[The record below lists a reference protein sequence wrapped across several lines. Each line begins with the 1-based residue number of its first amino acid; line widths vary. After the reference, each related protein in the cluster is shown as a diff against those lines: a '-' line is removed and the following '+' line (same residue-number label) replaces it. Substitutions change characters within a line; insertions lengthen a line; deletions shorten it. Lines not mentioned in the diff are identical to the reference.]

1 MPGKDEVKRRL
12 QTALR
17 ERLGQEVDIDSLPD
31 LVFMGHVD
39 DFYASFEW
47 SSGGM
52 LHAHMAFWIV
62 GSPRIDKV
70 IVPKEQGDQVVE
82 ITATCDTDVVLPQ
95 TEAANLMACFWDR
108 VIAEFNVAKALDQFS
123 QALPGEPSLESI
135 VEMASATG
143 LRQKFGKKQ
152 EKGQPSPECISY
164 KTLAHCVLG
173 TLDVSDAESEQC
185 WAEFDHILEQCG
197 RAKDACTARLRL
209 ASCDENEKGH
219 AHAQARKV
227 FVSALA
233 EWVNMHDLHRPYAM
247 GAPGKDQ
254 ACAAIENEHSSK
266 EIVSCNKLFPRK
278 CIDAGCEEIAED
290 PRRRELYRLW
300 LCRNCNFINN
310 YVPIVSLAMLS
321 NMDFQATLTKDAVI
335 EYMTKYMTKSG
346 QQSLFK
352 VMENSFSVCI
362 EKAREKAQGSGSAVL
377 RWFNL
382 QSISEVKSQLETM
395 HLIFRVPRSVSSRE
409 FKDIWLRS
417 EVRLVKTR
425 EQIQD
430 SASTQQPLVAKSAA
444 EKYCS
449 RHEWQLPSR
458 GTLEARH
465 PLSRLPLWQEILQAV
480 GSPGL
485 AGDALDNH
493 FSNVQKR
500 WGEYLELL
508 SIWQVRRYFNRVK
521 DSVACKTRADIVVVH
536 PAPRFTTAKDDSQW
550 LDSCKWMLLAYC
562 NHGDCCA
569 TTFKNSADLDSFAD
583 EDVRNLAERFVMTP
597 AAERVQCRLTA
608 CPPHV
613 RKNWLLGVARRE
625 REEARKLSTKSV
637 IQALPAIK
645 FVFEEDDQLD
655 WCMKSFSDMTQDEKD
670 VAKSKWKE
678 ADANE
683 EAIEL
688 AAIGQDDDVAVTPL
702 QDSEVSRLSTED
714 AAIRGRMRKCM
725 TLDLKW
731 GHSELHDALVAAG
744 LNMPTRP
751 SLINYFT
758 ILHIQFSNDQ
768 VGFLPQSQQSHCKDR
783 VRAVLSILRRT
794 GTKLGGR
801 LSDKKA
807 VLIQRLAHWLSKV
820 VEVGR
825 QREKQIAKDGSSCQS
840 TSSDEEEGVDTH
852 TAAKS
857 ITLIPRVD
865 AIGEVP
871 FDAVVNPEQAESALG
886 FAQATEFDDELLDMI
901 DLDLRAEEE
910 ALLQRQMHPSKVD
923 YSCLCWCPMSDTDV
937 TPTVVGWHP
946 PLSLRQY
953 SRQDFPCVAASME
966 QVLRVGVEGL
976 YSNFEHAVA
985 STQFADA
992 LQEQVSTLDPTQ
1004 HQAYIFVTQWAKDR
1018 MLWRQSLAASPPPRL
1033 RLLLLGTAGTGKT
1046 HTAKTFIGKAR
1057 QTFGS
1062 FGSVLTLAFSGV
1074 AAANLGDGASTIDSI
1089 FHTNSADAQADLR
1102 GDSLERLVNR
1112 LRGVQL
1118 LVIDEI
1124 STVGAAQ
1131 FAIISRR
1138 LDQVGKAVWRERFH
1152 TVPPD
1157 DDDGF
1162 GGIGVV
1168 CMGDFAQL
1176 PPVLSTLLL
1185 MGVPI
1190 LDAKNS
1196 GLRTIALTGRQRFK
1210 EFKDVIRLRRIH
1222 RIQGADPYKETT
1234 MRLRDAAI
1242 TLDDYNLWKEHE
1254 IQALDVPSAIGWTDG
1269 EALLRDCLC

>member
-1 MPGKDEVKRRL
+1 
-12 QTALR
+12 
-17 ERLGQEVDIDSLPD
+17 
-31 LVFMGHVD
+31 
-39 DFYASFEW
+39 
-47 SSGGM
+47 
-52 LHAHMAFWIV
+52 
-62 GSPRIDKV
+62 
-70 IVPKEQGDQVVE
+70 
-82 ITATCDTDVVLPQ
+82 
-95 TEAANLMACFWDR
+95 
-108 VIAEFNVAKALDQFS
+108 
-123 QALPGEPSLESI
+123 
-135 VEMASATG
+135 
-143 LRQKFGKKQ
+143 
-152 EKGQPSPECISY
+152 
-164 KTLAHCVLG
+164 
-173 TLDVSDAESEQC
+173 
-185 WAEFDHILEQCG
+185 
-197 RAKDACTARLRL
+197 
-209 ASCDENEKGH
+209 
-219 AHAQARKV
+219 
-227 FVSALA
+227 
-233 EWVNMHDLHRPYAM
+233 
-247 GAPGKDQ
+247 
-254 ACAAIENEHSSK
+254 
-266 EIVSCNKLFPRK
+266 
-278 CIDAGCEEIAED
+278 
-290 PRRRELYRLW
+290 
-300 LCRNCNFINN
+300 
-310 YVPIVSLAMLS
+310 
-321 NMDFQATLTKDAVI
+321 
-335 EYMTKYMTKSG
+335 
-346 QQSLFK
+346 
-352 VMENSFSVCI
+352 
-362 EKAREKAQGSGSAVL
+362 
-377 RWFNL
+377 
-382 QSISEVKSQLETM
+382 
-395 HLIFRVPRSVSSRE
+395 
-409 FKDIWLRS
+409 
-417 EVRLVKTR
+417 
-425 EQIQD
+425 
-430 SASTQQPLVAKSAA
+430 
-444 EKYCS
+444 
-449 RHEWQLPSR
+449 
-458 GTLEARH
+458 
-465 PLSRLPLWQEILQAV
+465 
-480 GSPGL
+480 
-485 AGDALDNH
+485 
-493 FSNVQKR
+493 
-500 WGEYLELL
+500 
-508 SIWQVRRYFNRVK
+508 
-521 DSVACKTRADIVVVH
+521 
-536 PAPRFTTAKDDSQW
+536 
-550 LDSCKWMLLAYC
+550 
-562 NHGDCCA
+562 
-569 TTFKNSADLDSFAD
+569 
-583 EDVRNLAERFVMTP
+583 
-597 AAERVQCRLTA
+597 
-608 CPPHV
+608 
-613 RKNWLLGVARRE
+613 
-625 REEARKLSTKSV
+625 
-637 IQALPAIK
+637 
-645 FVFEEDDQLD
+645 
-655 WCMKSFSDMTQDEKD
+655 MTQDEKD

-683 EAIEL
+683 EANEL
-688 AAIGQDDDVAVTPL
+688 AAIGQDDDVAVTSL

-714 AAIRGRMRKCM
+714 AAIRGRMRKFM

-731 GHSELHDALVAAG
+731 SHSELHDALVAAG
-744 LNMPTRP
+744 LNMPPQP
-751 SLINYFT
+751 SLIKYFT
-758 ILHIQFSNDQ
+758 ILHLQFSNDQ

-825 QREKQIAKDGSSCQS
+825 QREKQIAEDGSSCHS

-857 ITLIPRVD
+857 STLIPRVD

-886 FAQATEFDDELLDMI
+886 HAQATEFDDELLDMI

-910 ALLQRQMHPSKVD
+910 ALLQRQMHPSNVD
-923 YSCLCWCPMSDTDV
+923 YSCLCWCPMSDADV

-953 SRQDFPCVAASME
+953 SRQDFPCDAESMQ
-966 QVLRVGVEGL
+966 QVLKVGVAGL

-985 STQFADA
+985 STQFAA
-992 LQEQVSTLDPTQ
+992 ELHEQVSSLDPTQ

-1018 MLWRQSLAASPPPRL
+1018 MLWRQSLTASTPPRL

-1102 GDSLERLVNR
+1102 GDSLEHLVNR

-1138 LDQVGKAVWRERFH
+1138 LDQVGKALWRERFH
-1152 TVPPD
+1152 TAPPD
-1157 DDDGF
+1157 DDDDF

-1190 LDAKNS
+1190 LDAKKS

-1222 RIQGADPYKETT
+1222 RIQGADPYKEST